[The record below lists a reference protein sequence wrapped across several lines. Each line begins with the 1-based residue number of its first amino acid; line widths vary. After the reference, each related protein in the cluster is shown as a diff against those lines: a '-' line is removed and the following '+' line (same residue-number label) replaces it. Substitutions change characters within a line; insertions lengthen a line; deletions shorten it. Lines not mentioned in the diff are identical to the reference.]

1 MELRQTILAN
11 FGVDINDATFRSG
24 KQQIYWLLKHLVD
37 RTLKAQTTIDDA
49 NKLAEKTQRMREKY
63 ERKYDELEE
72 KLWDKYGKIE
82 AKLRKSLDDE
92 LEAEK
97 EIVKAK
103 ATEYKETLQLLV
115 QEKDYKIKELEL
127 KINHLNEQI
136 SILEAR
142 NEERDQL
149 VDKIHELEMEVT
161 KLEAEKDAAE
171 KIAESM
177 WQVANAYKDGMD
189 KVVDK
194 LWAQVNYDPTN
205 FTKPITLK
213 S

>member
-24 KQQIYWLLKHLVD
+24 KQQIYWLLEHLVD

-49 NKLAEKTQRMREKY
+49 NKLAEKTHRMREKY

-72 KLWDKYGKIE
+72 KLWEKYDKIE

-103 ATEYKETLQLLV
+103 ASEYKETLQLLV

-127 KINHLNEQI
+127 KINHLNEQVT
-136 SILEAR
+136 ILEAR
-142 NEERDQL
+142 NEERDKL

-171 KIAESM
+171 KITESM